1 MKYFVNI
8 NNAEDLKKRFREL
21 SITLHPDRGGNAEEF
36 AAMLAEYQ
44 EAAKNVGG
52 GAFTSTI
59 IDEWKEWQ
67 SHLVN
72 CTIYSG
78 KSIKVGDHVVCYSL
92 FDKVNNLSEAF
103 YCFLRYKD
111 EERKENAREYGIIE
125 RIVFMSDDEAAAFD
139 WFNKL
144 PEGAGEGGSRGPI
157 SGAEGEKYV
166 NLLTAIVTRSAM
178 FFINAEGYG
187 YARYFFAAE
196 GFEEMRE
203 YKAAAAKLQAE
214 EEEEERKQREAEAK
228 ARAIYIER
236 CKKWENLMQPLPEVT
251 PRPANFWNLSNEER
265 KAFEAVEDVER
276 RKRHN
281 VARANVLAMA
291 RYFFPW
297 VKFSLNTHKGW
308 GGGMTISWTDGPTE
322 AEVIAAT
329 DFDLFTVCE
338 VGFDG
343 MNDCT
348 EYYQAQFAEFA
359 KKFGD
364 MDYGKIKLDRVVS
377 IERIREEGEK
387 IRQILPQF
395 AEDESLTSR
404 HCNDGSAF
412 TSEDLQK
419 VHEFFGL
426 AEDVKLGNY
435 FAFWGEYK
443 PRSLREFTK
452 VICRFVSFG
461 EPEKVAEFR
470 PEHGKTYKAIKKALG
485 ANVFGRE
492 VAKRVYEFVNI
503 YDLAVGDV
511 VGKTFTYEGEKP
523 EFTRLYSSTRKAEQV
538 RREKFAAVG
547 ITINGRDEITAINA
561 DVLEAL
567 RAEGAEIERQRKEWE
582 EAQKNPQQKKS
593 ERRNYRTSEKSE
605 QPQTET
611 NTATASGVEGVE
623 VVELDGGRIAVVGE
637 TYEHRATLKAFG
649 GWWNRREQR
658 WEFKPAQAQSVREW
672 LGMGDNAHTEPQ
684 SDTESANTT
693 QTESNTTDTH
703 TEPQSAQDEQQPEPE
718 PTTEGA
724 KGVTISEGLAGA
736 FAKVAAI
743 VATVVM
749 VATSSAAQ
757 PEPETETAKGA
768 KIVFSSSD
776 TPDLQEIQTE
786 TQTDTRTEPEPAT
799 ATGGTSDRLDAL
811 HLARIKAQQL
821 TEENEH
827 TAALFA
833 ELEAL
838 AACGVDVSDILR
850 DLQALDDEHVKRGY
864 ITAGELQQRQF
875 MREWA
880 INRAAARLSDN
891 EFIALF
897 GKGKQAA

>member
-8 NNAEDLKKRFREL
+8 NTAEDLKKRFREL
-21 SITLHPDRGGNAEEF
+21 SISLHPDRGGNAEDF
-36 AAMLAEYQ
+36 AAMLAEY
-44 EAAKNVGG
+44 ETAAKNIQG

-157 SGAEGEKYV
+157 SGSEGEKYV

-178 FFINAEGYG
+178 FFINAEGYS

-228 ARAIYIER
+228 AKAIYIER
-236 CKKWENLMQPLPEVT
+236 CKKWEKFMQPLPEVT

-281 VARANVLAMA
+281 TARANVLAMA

-322 AEVIAAT
+322 AEVLAAT

-404 HCNDGSAF
+404 HCNDESAF

-419 VHEFFGL
+419 VHEFFGFS
-426 AEDVKLGNY
+426 EDVKLGNY

-503 YDLAVGDV
+503 YDLAVGDI

-547 ITINGRDEITAINA
+547 ITLNGRDEITAINA
-561 DVLEAL
+561 EVLEAL
-567 RAEGAEIERQRKEWE
+567 RAEGAEVERQRKEWE
-582 EAQKNPQQKKS
+582 EAQKEGKKAPK
-593 ERRNYRTSEKSE
+593 YKTSEKSQKAE
-605 QPQTET
+605 PQTQSTEGAQPQ
-611 NTATASGVEGVE
+611 SVEGVE
-623 VVELDGGRIAVVGE
+623 VVELENGRIAVTGD
-637 TYEHRATLKAFG
+637 TYAHRETLKGFG
-649 GWWNRREQR
+649 GWWNRRAQR
-658 WEFKPAQAQSVREW
+658 WEFRTDKAQSVREW
-672 LGMGDNAHTEPQ
+672 LAAQQPESEP
-684 SDTESANTT
+684 
-693 QTESNTTDTH
+693 H
-703 TEPQSAQDEQQPEPE
+703 TEPQSAQDEQPQPEPQPTEAHTE
-718 PTTEGA
+718 PQPEPQPEEPTEGA

-736 FAKVAAI
+736 FAKVAAVVVAI
-743 VATVVM
+743 VAL
-749 VATSSAAQ
+749 ATPSAAQ
-757 PEPETETAKGA
+757 PEPETETEKGA

-776 TPDLQEIQTE
+776 TPELQEIHTE

-799 ATGGTSDRLDAL
+799 EGTSDRLDAL
-811 HLARIKAQQL
+811 TLARLKAQQL

-838 AACGVDVSDILR
+838 AACGVDVSDIVR
-850 DLQALDDEHVKRGY
+850 DLHALDDEHRRRGY
-864 ITAGELQQRQF
+864 ITAGEIQMRQF
-875 MREWA
+875 MREFA
-880 INRAAARLSDN
+880 INRAAARLSNN

-897 GKGKQAA
+897 GKDKQAA

>member
-1 MKYFVNI
+1 MKYFNNI

-21 SITLHPDRGGNAEEF
+21 SISLHPDRGGNAEEF
-36 AAMLAEYQ
+36 AAMLAEYH
-44 EAAKNVGG
+44 EAAKNIQG

-78 KSIKVGDHVVCYSL
+78 KSVKVGDHVVCYSL

-125 RIVFMSDDEAAAFD
+125 SIVFMSDDEAAAFD
-139 WFNKL
+139 WFNEL
-144 PEGAGEGGSRGPI
+144 PQGAGAGGSRGPI
-157 SGAEGEKYV
+157 SGSEGEKYV

-203 YKAAAAKLQAE
+203 YKAAAAKVQAE

-236 CKKWENLMQPLPEVT
+236 CKKWEKFMQPLPEVT

-281 VARANVLAMA
+281 VARANVLTMA
-291 RYFFPW
+291 RHSFPW

-322 AEVIAAT
+322 AEVLAAT

-348 EYYQAQFAEFA
+348 EYYKAQFTEFA

-404 HCNDGSAF
+404 HCNDESAF

-503 YDLAVGDV
+503 YDLAVGDI

-547 ITINGRDEITAINA
+547 ITLNGRDEITAINA
-561 DVLEAL
+561 EVLEAL
-567 RAEGAEIERQRKEWE
+567 RAEGAEVERQRKEWE

-605 QPQTET
+605 QPQSET

-623 VVELDGGRIAVVGE
+623 VVELENGRIAVTGD
-637 TYEHRATLKAFG
+637 TYEHRETLKAFG
-649 GWWNRREQR
+649 GWWNRRAQR
-658 WEFKPAQAQSVREW
+658 WEFRADKAESVCEW
-672 LGMGDNAHTEPQ
+672 VESLNTSHTEPQ
-684 SDTESANTT
+684 SHTESE
-693 QTESNTTDTH
+693 QQP
-703 TEPQSAQDEQQPEPE
+703 EPQPEPE
-718 PTTEGA
+718 PTTEAKDEPQPEPTTEEPTEGA

-743 VATVVM
+743 VAAVVM

-757 PEPETETAKGA
+757 TEPETETAKGA

-776 TPDLQEIQTE
+776 TPELQEIQTD
-786 TQTDTRTEPEPAT
+786 TQTEPQPEPAA

-811 HLARIKAQQL
+811 NLARLKAQQL

-838 AACGVDVSDILR
+838 AACGVDVSDIVR
-850 DLQALDDEHVKRGY
+850 DLHALDDEHFKRGY
-864 ITAGELQQRQF
+864 ITAGEIQMRQF
-875 MREWA
+875 MREFA
-880 INRAAARLSDN
+880 INRAAAALSDN

-897 GKGKQAA
+897 GKDKQAA

>member
-21 SITLHPDRGGNAEEF
+21 SITLHPDRGGNAEDF

-125 RIVFMSDDEAAAFD
+125 SIVFMSDDEAAAFD

-144 PEGAGEGGSRGPI
+144 PEGAGEGGSKGPI

-214 EEEEERKQREAEAK
+214 EEEEERKQREAEARAK
-228 ARAIYIER
+228 ALYIER

-251 PRPANFWNLSNEER
+251 PRPANFWHLSNEER

-281 VARANVLAMA
+281 TARANVLAMA
-291 RYFFPW
+291 RHFFPW

-322 AEVIAAT
+322 AEVLAAT

-404 HCNDGSAF
+404 HCNDESAF

-419 VHEFFGL
+419 VHEFFGFS
-426 AEDVKLGNY
+426 EDVKLGNY

-470 PEHGKTYKAIKKALG
+470 PEHGKTYKAIKKAMG
-485 ANVFGRE
+485 TNVFGRQL
-492 VAKRVYEFVNI
+492 ASRVYELVDIYNI
-503 YDLAVGDV
+503 AVGDI
-511 VGKTFTYEGEKP
+511 VGKTYTYEGEKP
-523 EFTRLYSSTRKAEQV
+523 EFSRLYSSTRKAEQV
-538 RREKFAAVG
+538 RREKLAAVG
-547 ITINGRDEITAINA
+547 ITINGRNEITAINA
-561 DVLEAL
+561 EVLEAL
-567 RAEGAEIERQRKEWE
+567 RAEGAEVERQRKAWE
-582 EAQKNPQQKKS
+582 EEQKNPQQKKS

-605 QPQTET
+605 QPQSET

-623 VVELDGGRIAVVGE
+623 IVELDGGRIAVVGE
-637 TYEHRATLKAFG
+637 TYEHRETLKSFG
-649 GWWNRREQR
+649 GWWNRRAQR
-658 WEFKPAQAQSVREW
+658 WEFRADKAQSVREW
-672 LGMGDNAHTEPQ
+672 VCSL
-684 SDTESANTT
+684 NT
-693 QTESNTTDTH
+693 SH
-703 TEPQSAQDEQQPEPE
+703 TEPQSAQDEPQPEPQPEPTIEAKDEPQPEPE

-724 KGVTISEGLAGA
+724 KGVNITAELANA

-743 VATVVM
+743 VAAVVM

-768 KIVFSSSD
+768 KIVFSVDD
-776 TPDLQEIQTE
+776 TPELQEIPTGTQTE
-786 TQTDTRTEPEPAT
+786 PQSTPETDTAD
-799 ATGGTSDRLDAL
+799 ADRLDAL
-811 HLARIKAQQL
+811 HLARIKAQKL

-827 TAALFA
+827 TQALFA

-838 AACGVDVSDILR
+838 EACGVDVSDIVR
-850 DLQALDDEHVKRGY
+850 DLHALDAQHVKRGY
-864 ITAGELQQRQF
+864 VTAGEIQMRQF
-875 MREWA
+875 MREFA
-880 INRAAARLSDN
+880 QHRAAAALTASEYN
-891 EFIALF
+891 ALF
-897 GKGKQAA
+897 GQEKAA